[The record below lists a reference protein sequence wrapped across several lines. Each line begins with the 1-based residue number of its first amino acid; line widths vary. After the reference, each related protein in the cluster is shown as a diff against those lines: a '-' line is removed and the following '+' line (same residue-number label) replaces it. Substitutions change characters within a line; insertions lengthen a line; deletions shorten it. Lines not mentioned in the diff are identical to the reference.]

1 MRSKFN
7 RVSDYLV
14 MGRRGCEV
22 AGGEGHGEAAA
33 ESAAGRGPEL
43 PSRIQADEAGGD
55 VLEEAKD
62 RQRRLASRIDF
73 FVTLVMIFELCA
85 IV

>member
-1 MRSKFN
+1 
-7 RVSDYLV
+7 
-14 MGRRGCEV
+14 
-22 AGGEGHGEAAA
+22 
-33 ESAAGRGPEL
+33 
-43 PSRIQADEAGGD
+43 AGGD